1 MEGLNNSNT
10 ATVNT
15 SASSSNNA
23 SNSLLAFNMPLES
36 FASSPS
42 PAVAQSM
49 NPGILA
55 ICLTNE
61 TSRGANCYWRAG
73 ASGVPDIAI
82 NDCATMLTGLSGS
95 RASEQSR
102 QVGISK
108 ETASFVRE
116 MMKPYPMTVG
126 DAAHHHYSEGATG
139 TTTGTTGMTG
149 GVTGD
154 EYDIRTRVD
163 MTLTITSNDEKM
175 NTWFGFKSEGALYL
189 CGNGWDDMDIRESV
203 VAALDLAEEQ
213 LGCRVVY
220 LCLEKSNPHL
230 YAKYLVLGMEL

>member
-1 MEGLNNSNT
+1 
-10 ATVNT
+10 
-15 SASSSNNA
+15 
-23 SNSLLAFNMPLES
+23 
-36 FASSPS
+36 
-42 PAVAQSM
+42 
-49 NPGILA
+49 
-55 ICLTNE
+55 
-61 TSRGANCYWRAG
+61 
-73 ASGVPDIAI
+73 
-82 NDCATMLTGLSGS
+82 MLTGLSGS

-213 LGCRVVY
+213 LG
-220 LCLEKSNPHL
+220 